1 MKFAE
6 KGKKVQEPRER
17 SWRTVFVTIL
27 NICEE
32 AWVYIFHF
40 RKILLAL
47 PVVFGSIY
55 LARLNWTHLPEQVGL
70 SLMSNGQ
77 FAQLVDKGVAVYGPM
92 GITAVCLA
100 LMVCSRRALYPWLIS
115 LFTLILPV
123 LILVTNVFP
132 SLGRCQMPPYCGI
145 CAVFNKNGGLIL

>member
-6 KGKKVQEPRER
+6 KGKKTKAPQER
-17 SWRTVFVTIL
+17 SWRAAFVTIL

-40 RKILLAL
+40 RKVLLSI
-47 PVVFGSIY
+47 PVVGMSIY
-55 LARLNWTHLPEQVGL
+55 LARLNWTQLPDQVGL

-77 FAQLVDKGVAVYGPM
+77 FAQTVAKEAAVYGPM
-92 GITAVCLA
+92 GVTAICLA

-115 LFTLILPV
+115 VFTLVLPL
-123 LILVTNVFP
+123 LILITNVFP
-132 SLGRCQMPPYCGI
+132 S
-145 CAVFNKNGGLIL
+145 

>member
-6 KGKKVQEPRER
+6 KGKKTGTAKEW
-17 SWRTVFVTIL
+17 SWRSVFVTIL

-40 RKILLAL
+40 RKLLLSL
-47 PVVFGSIY
+47 PVVGASIY
-55 LARLNWTHLPEQVGL
+55 LARLNWTHLPDQVGL

-77 FAQLVDKGVAVYGPM
+77 FAQMVAKEAAVYGPM
-92 GITAVCLA
+92 GVTAVCLA

-115 LFTLILPV
+115 VFTLILPV
-123 LILVTNVFP
+123 LILITNVFP
-132 SLGRCQMPPYCGI
+132 S
-145 CAVFNKNGGLIL
+145 

>member
-6 KGKKVQEPRER
+6 KGKKTKTNQER
-17 SWRTVFVTIL
+17 SWHSVFVTVL

-40 RKILLAL
+40 RKVLLCI
-47 PVVFGSIY
+47 PVVGASIY
-55 LARLNWTHLPEQVGL
+55 LARLNWTQLPDQVGL
-70 SLMSNGQ
+70 SLMANGQ
-77 FAQLVDKGVAVYGPM
+77 FAQTVAKEAAVYGPM

-115 LFTLILPV
+115 VFTLVLPV
-123 LILVTNVFP
+123 LILITNVFP
-132 SLGRCQMPPYCGI
+132 S
-145 CAVFNKNGGLIL
+145 

>member
-6 KGKKVQEPRER
+6 KGKKTTAPPER
-17 SWRTVFVTIL
+17 SWRSAFVTIL

-40 RKILLAL
+40 RKVLLSV
-47 PVVFGSIY
+47 PVVGMSIY
-55 LARLNWTHLPEQVGL
+55 LARLNWTQLPDQVGL

-77 FAQLVDKGVAVYGPM
+77 FAQTVAKEAAVYGPM
-92 GITAVCLA
+92 GVTAICLA

-115 LFTLILPV
+115 VFTLVLPL
-123 LILVTNVFP
+123 LILITNVFP
-132 SLGRCQMPPYCGI
+132 S
-145 CAVFNKNGGLIL
+145 

>member
-6 KGKKVQEPRER
+6 KGKKTKAPQER
-17 SWRTVFVTIL
+17 SWRSAFVTIL

-40 RKILLAL
+40 RKVLLSI
-47 PVVFGSIY
+47 PVVGMSIY
-55 LARLNWTHLPEQVGL
+55 LARLNWTQLPDQVGL

-77 FAQLVDKGVAVYGPM
+77 FAQTVAKEAAVYGPM
-92 GITAVCLA
+92 GVTAICLA

-115 LFTLILPV
+115 VFTLVLPL
-123 LILVTNVFP
+123 LILITNVLP
-132 SLGRCQMPPYCGI
+132 T
-145 CAVFNKNGGLIL
+145 

>member
-6 KGKKVQEPRER
+6 KGKNTKTPQER
-17 SWRTVFVTIL
+17 SWRSVFVTIL

-40 RKILLAL
+40 RKVLLCV
-47 PVVFGSIY
+47 PVVAASIY
-55 LARLNWTHLPEQVGL
+55 LARLNWTQLPDQVGL

-77 FAQLVDKGVAVYGPM
+77 FAQTVAKEAAVYGPM
-92 GITAVCLA
+92 GVTAICLA

-115 LFTLILPV
+115 VFTLVLPL
-123 LILVTNVFP
+123 LILITNVFP
-132 SLGRCQMPPYCGI
+132 S
-145 CAVFNKNGGLIL
+145 

>member
-6 KGKKVQEPRER
+6 KGKKTKAPQER
-17 SWRTVFVTIL
+17 SWRSAFVTIL

-40 RKILLAL
+40 RKVLLSV
-47 PVVFGSIY
+47 PVVGMSIY
-55 LARLNWTHLPEQVGL
+55 LARLNWTQLPDQVGL

-77 FAQLVDKGVAVYGPM
+77 FAQTVAKEAAVYGPM
-92 GITAVCLA
+92 GVTAICLA

-115 LFTLILPV
+115 GFTLVLPL
-123 LILVTNVFP
+123 LILITNVFP
-132 SLGRCQMPPYCGI
+132 S
-145 CAVFNKNGGLIL
+145 

>member
-6 KGKKVQEPRER
+6 KGRKTDNNQEK
-17 SWRTVFVTIL
+17 SWRSVFITIV

-40 RKILLAL
+40 RKVLLCL
-47 PVVFGSIY
+47 PVVFASIY
-55 LARLNWTHLPEQVGL
+55 LARLNWTLLPDQVGF
-70 SLMSNGQ
+70 SLMANGQ
-77 FAQLVDKGVAVYGPM
+77 FAEMVSKTTAVYGPM

-115 LFTLILPV
+115 VFTLVLPV
-123 LILVTNVFP
+123 LILITNVFP
-132 SLGRCQMPPYCGI
+132 S
-145 CAVFNKNGGLIL
+145 

>member
-6 KGKKVQEPRER
+6 KGKKTKAPQER
-17 SWRTVFVTIL
+17 SWRFAFVTIL

-40 RKILLAL
+40 RKVLLSI
-47 PVVFGSIY
+47 PVVGMSIY
-55 LARLNWTHLPEQVGL
+55 LARLNWTQLPDQVGL

-77 FAQLVDKGVAVYGPM
+77 FAQTVAKEAAVYGPM
-92 GITAVCLA
+92 GVTATCLA

-115 LFTLILPV
+115 VFTLVLPL
-123 LILVTNVFP
+123 LILITNVFP
-132 SLGRCQMPPYCGI
+132 S
-145 CAVFNKNGGLIL
+145 